1 MYSSLPAC
9 YWMLHPEN
17 APNHWSGFGILRG
30 ALHAALGC
38 LLPSVQQDCTIQGT
52 VCILLAFIPNKQA
65 LKISDGWAELAKC
78 HARQPL
84 VPRVVHGSN
93 HQRRHTFS
101 ATACALVQILEEAE
115 RSGLVQDD
123 SVVLAKICQQLAVL
137 PGQMVA
143 EIELKRFL
151 GLHDTR
157 GHRAWRA
164 LRDKLL
170 RGGFVAE
177 VPATVEV

>member
-1 MYSSLPAC
+1 VNPWRVRLDGGVCWHESSFTRL
-9 YWMLHPEN
+9 
-17 APNHWSGFGILRG
+17 
-30 ALHAALGC
+30 
-38 LLPSVQQDCTIQGT
+38 QGT
-52 VCILLAFIPNKQA
+52 SRSQ
-65 LKISDGWAELAKC
+65 
-78 HARQPL
+78 H
-84 VPRVVHGSN
+84 
-93 HQRRHTFS
+93 S
-101 ATACALVQILEEAE
+101 ATILALLQVLEDAE
-115 RSGLVQDD
+115 RSGLIQDD
-123 SVVLAKICQQLAVL
+123 SSALVKICEQLASL

-177 VPATVEV
+177 VPATVEVWPVSLTLRRALHDDTDSKVTAFSRHRV